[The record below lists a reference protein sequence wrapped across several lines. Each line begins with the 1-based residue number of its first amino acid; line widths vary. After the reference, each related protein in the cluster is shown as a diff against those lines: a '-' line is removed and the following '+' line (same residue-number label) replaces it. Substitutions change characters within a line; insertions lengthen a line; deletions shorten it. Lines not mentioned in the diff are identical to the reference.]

1 MHGKIKQLFMI
12 SCAFVPLF
20 FNANAFYF
28 LSRCQAHACGLHR
41 PFVDKNKRNAPRR
54 LGHSFQKYA
63 KPQGGFT
70 RFYEKRL
77 RTGGVSFV
85 FEKNS

>member
-12 SCAFVPLF
+12 SCALALLF
-20 FNANAFYF
+20 FNGHAFYF
-28 LSRCQAHACGLHR
+28 LLRCQAHACGLHR

-63 KPQGGFT
+63 KRPQGFDC
-70 RFYEKRL
+70 FSQK
-77 RTGGVSFV
+77 
-85 FEKNS
+85 